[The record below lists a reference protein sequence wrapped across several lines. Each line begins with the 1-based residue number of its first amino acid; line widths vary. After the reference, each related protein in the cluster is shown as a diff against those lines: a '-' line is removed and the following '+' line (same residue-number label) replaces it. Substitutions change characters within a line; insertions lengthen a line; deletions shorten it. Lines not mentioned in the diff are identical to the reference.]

1 MEEKLYLNPEE
12 ILRHE
17 FKIDARG
24 YRMQEV
30 DRYLDMVIRDYTEL
44 IKTIKSLENENRNL
58 REDNRKISAEYRRL
72 KEEISASD
80 TGMPNGNTDLLRRLS
95 NLEKI
100 TINASGL
107 NPDGY
112 NNLFRQLSG
121 NQSLKYFYDDVSTF
135 E

>member
-1 MEEKLYLNPEE
+1 
-12 ILRHE
+12 
-17 FKIDARG
+17 
-24 YRMQEV
+24 MQEV

-100 TINASGL
+100 VYG
-107 NPDGY
+107 
-112 NNLFRQLSG
+112 
-121 NQSLKYFYDDVSTF
+121 K

>member
-44 IKTIKSLENENRNL
+44 IKTIKSLENENKNL
-58 REDNRKISAEYRRL
+58 REDNRKISTEYRRL

-100 TINASGL
+100 VYG
-107 NPDGY
+107 
-112 NNLFRQLSG
+112 
-121 NQSLKYFYDDVSTF
+121 K

>member
-1 MEEKLYLNPEE
+1 MEEKLYLNPNE

-30 DRYLDMVIRDYTEL
+30 DKYLDMVIRDYTEL
-44 IKTIKSLENENRNL
+44 LKEIRVLELENKNL
-58 REDNRKISAEYRRL
+58 REDNRKLQTEYRKLRDNI
-72 KEEISASD
+72 EATDNNTS
-80 TGMPNGNTDLLRRLS
+80 NNNTDVLRRLS

-100 TINASGL
+100 VYG
-107 NPDGY
+107 
-112 NNLFRQLSG
+112 R
-121 NQSLKYFYDDVSTF
+121 

>member
-1 MEEKLYLNPEE
+1 MEDKLYLNPNE

-30 DRYLDMVIRDYTEL
+30 DKYLDMVIRDYTEL
-44 IKTIKSLENENRNL
+44 LKEIRVLEIENKNL
-58 REDNRKISAEYRRL
+58 REDNRKLQTEYRKLR
-72 KEEISASD
+72 D
-80 TGMPNGNTDLLRRLS
+80 TIEATDNTTTNNNTDVLRRLS

-100 TINASGL
+100 VYG
-107 NPDGY
+107 
-112 NNLFRQLSG
+112 R
-121 NQSLKYFYDDVSTF
+121 

>member
-1 MEEKLYLNPEE
+1 MEKR
-12 ILRHE
+12 IMMS
-17 FKIDARG
+17 KK
-24 YRMQEV
+24 
-30 DRYLDMVIRDYTEL
+30 DYTEL

-80 TGMPNGNTDLLRRLS
+80 TGIPNGNTDLLRRLS

-100 TINASGL
+100 VYG
-107 NPDGY
+107 
-112 NNLFRQLSG
+112 
-121 NQSLKYFYDDVSTF
+121 K

>member
-1 MEEKLYLNPEE
+1 MIDDKLFLTPEE
-12 ILRHE
+12 ILNKE

-44 IKTIKSLENENRNL
+44 IKTVKVLENENKNL

-100 TINASGL
+100 VYG
-107 NPDGY
+107 
-112 NNLFRQLSG
+112 
-121 NQSLKYFYDDVSTF
+121 K

>member
-1 MEEKLYLNPEE
+1 MEEKLYLSPEE
-12 ILRHE
+12 ILKHE

-44 IKTIKSLENENRNL
+44 LKTIKMLKIENDNL
-58 REDNRKISAEYRRL
+58 ADDNRKIQAEYRKL
-72 KEEISASD
+72 KEEISAS
-80 TGMPNGNTDLLRRLS
+80 GNNGLSYGNSDLLRRVS

-100 TINASGL
+100 VYG
-107 NPDGY
+107 
-112 NNLFRQLSG
+112 
-121 NQSLKYFYDDVSTF
+121 K